1 MCEENIYFIAFSH
14 VPLSQ
19 SSSRLM
25 DIFLILLLFL
35 SFVAFVSTAYSYLT
49 RERQILSVDEEEG
62 HSITEGGNKT

>member
-1 MCEENIYFIAFSH
+1 
-14 VPLSQ
+14 
-19 SSSRLM
+19 M
-25 DIFLILLLFL
+25 DIFLILLLLL